1 MIIKAVENFV
11 GMDILH
17 ANSNVV
23 SNPAPVF
30 PALSRNLIERIE
42 RGALWDHDGKHFQ
55 TPDGVRNNA
64 KSILMMAQ
72 GFKGRAK

>member
-42 RGALWDHDGKHFQ
+42 RGAL
-55 TPDGVRNNA
+55 
-64 KSILMMAQ
+64 
-72 GFKGRAK
+72 